1 MSYQE
6 NEGEEKV
13 WVSPQEK
20 VFRTPELVEKILPC
34 LGPHSMHSLAQS
46 KLMPIKMLEGRNW
59 DKLLCRSNLMA
70 PGVVESLTGILQ
82 LMKNRTTPL
91 QNLLHQ
97 LCDRDQNWDYQRCVE
112 MICPEE
118 MDCHCYP
125 NGHIVSRRVFQLL
138 EVVEGGV
145 GTTEQTVV
153 GLYLRGAD
161 GPTLSLLNTR
171 ISRQRERVA
180 SRIVIVTAGH
190 ISIKSL
196 ESAVAFKGILQACQ
210 ECDPITHL
218 GVDGGIGEGGW
229 EAVAEVLS
237 LRPGLVDMIMTTK
250 EALDEAKKTTLRTI
264 WDSISG
270 ICVAFELSDSQDED
284 ILEIAKKNGE
294 DGWSRL
300 EQVRDMNREDFGVFA
315 VAQVVWGED
324 EEEDE

>member
-20 VFRTPELVEKILPC
+20 VFRTPEKLEDLAMSRIL
-34 LGPHSMHSLAQS
+34 QS
-46 KLMPIKMLEGRNW
+46 
-59 DKLLCRSNLMA
+59 CNLMA

-270 ICVAFELSDSQDED
+270 ISIALEELYDSQV
-284 ILEIAKKNGE
+284 EIAKKNGE

-300 EQVRDMNREDFGVFA
+300 EQVMDMNREEFGVFA